1 MASPGKTR
9 SILDRIIFRNVTP
22 TDVPRCFEIES
33 SSYPDDEAASKSS
46 LQYRQH
52 HAAQYF
58 RCAFLINDGRASSD
72 GCVTKTSIGEVSYQ
86 GQDRRISSTVRGRIV
101 GFVCSTRCDS
111 FTAESMTTHVATGRY
126 LAVHSVVVDE
136 KYRGLG
142 VASTMLQDYVRQMT
156 RLNDMGTHGPI
167 DAMVLLAKRELL
179 GFYLDNGFRATRPS
193 PIVHGRER
201 WYEMEREFDAPRA
214 SGGYDCYLVDSFA
227 DPARQGS
234 GNPAGVVVLEA
245 APGSDE
251 DGMEPSSGVSSR
263 GRQWMATVAREINQ
277 AETAFVWPAREPS
290 TAADDGGDVDG
301 GPSPPRYEI
310 RFYTCTGVEV
320 DLCGHATL
328 AAASTLLGPGGHRVV
343 AFGANNGELLRA
355 ALGARANGRGA
366 PGDGTGG
373 ALRISLSFPWKDV
386 TALERDEFDLVTGSV
401 LPRAFAGASSG
412 NNSWFKI
419 KQTDFFVRHALM
431 IGTTDTREDLFVELS
446 EEGFDLLGEVKV
458 DYDALCEFGGY
469 TRGVIICCRATKDR
483 EDAESGEEDKDA
495 TSQRIDFRSRFFG
508 PKVGILED
516 AVTGSAHCSLGPHF
530 GAKLNSDRVVGRQES
545 ERGGLVE
552 CKLLHGDDKARR
564 VVEITGTAV
573 RAIAGMLFVKISHC
587 PDMIAS

>member
-1 MASPGKTR
+1 M
-9 SILDRIIFRNVTP
+9 
-22 TDVPRCFEIES
+22 
-33 SSYPDDEAASKSS
+33 
-46 LQYRQH
+46 
-52 HAAQYF
+52 
-58 RCAFLINDGRASSD
+58 
-72 GCVTKTSIGEVSYQ
+72 
-86 GQDRRISSTVRGRIV
+86 SSTVRGKIV

-136 KYRGLG
+136 KYRRLG
-142 VASTMLQDYVRQMT
+142 VASAMLQDYVRQMT
-156 RLNDMGTHGPI
+156 RLNDLGTHGPI

-201 WYEMEREFDAPRA
+201 WYEMEREFVPPRA

-245 APGSDE
+245 APWSDE
-251 DGMEPSSGVSSR
+251 DGGEPSSGVSSR

-277 AETAFVWPAREPS
+277 AETAFVWPACESS
-290 TAADDGGDVDG
+290 TAADDDDVGDG
-301 GPSPPRYEI
+301 STRPPQYEI

-328 AAASTLLGPGGHRVV
+328 AAASTILSSSGSPRSVV
-343 AFGANNGELLRA
+343 FRANNDELLRA
-355 ALGARANGRGA
+355 TLGARTNARNA
-366 PGDGTGG
+366 PGDGNDC
-373 ALRISLSFPWKDV
+373 ALSISLSFPWKDV
-386 TALERDEFDLVTGSV
+386 TALEKDEFDLVTGRV
-401 LPRAFAGASSG
+401 LPRAFAGAASG
-412 NNSWFKI
+412 NKSWFNN
-419 KQTDFFVRHALM
+419 KQTDFFSRHALK

-446 EEGFDLLGEVKV
+446 EEGFDQLGDVKV

-469 TRGVIICCRATKDR
+469 TRGVIICCRATKDG
-483 EDAESGEEDKDA
+483 ENAESGEDTDD
-495 TSQRIDFRSRFFG
+495 TSQIDFRSRFFG

-516 AVTGSAHCSLGPHF
+516 AVTGSAHCSLGPYF
-530 GAKLNSDRVVGRQES
+530 GAILKTDRVVGRQES

-564 VVEITGTAV
+564 VVEISGTAV
-573 RAIAGMLFVKISHC
+573 RAIAGKLFVKINHC
-587 PDMIAS
+587 PGIAS

>member
-1 MASPGKTR
+1 MASPDADETR
-9 SILDRIIFRNVTP
+9 SQSILGRIIYRNVTP
-22 TDVPRCFEIES
+22 TDVSRCYEIES

-58 RCAFLINDGRASSD
+58 RCAFLVNDGRASSD
-72 GCVTKTSIGEVSYQ
+72 CCVTKTSSGEVSYK
-86 GQDRRISSTVRGRIV
+86 GQDRMIASTLRGKII

-136 KYRGLG
+136 QYRRLG
-142 VASTMLQDYVRQMT
+142 VASSMLQDYIRQMT
-156 RLNDMGTHGPI
+156 RLNDLGTHGPI
-167 DAMVLLAKRELL
+167 DAMVLLAKKGLL

-193 PIVHGRER
+193 PIVHGREK
-201 WYEMEREFDAPRA
+201 WYEMEREFAPSRA
-214 SGGYDCYLVDSFA
+214 SSGYDCYLVDSFA

-234 GNPAGVVVLEA
+234 GNPAGVVVLDA

-251 DGMEPSSGVSSR
+251 DGGEPSSEVSSR

-277 AETAFVWPAREPS
+277 AETAFVWPSREPS
-290 TAADDGGDVDG
+290 TTADGDDDGDDS
-301 GPSPPRYEI
+301 PRPPRYEI

-328 AAASTLLGPGGHRVV
+328 AAASSILSSSGSLRSVV
-343 AFGANNGELLRA
+343 FRANNDELLRA
-355 ALGARANGRGA
+355 TLGART
-366 PGDGTGG
+366 PGDGNDG
-373 ALRISLSFPWKDV
+373 ALRISLSFPWKGV
-386 TALERDEFDLVTGSV
+386 TALEQDEFDLVTDSV
-401 LPRAFAGASSG
+401 LPRAFAGAASG
-412 NNSWFKI
+412 NKSWFNN
-419 KQTDFFVRHALM
+419 KQSDFFGRHVLT
-431 IGTTDTREDLFVELS
+431 IGTTDTREDLFVEMS
-446 EEGFDLLGEVKV
+446 EEGFDLLGGVKV

-469 TRGVIICCRATKDR
+469 TRGVIICCRATMHR
-483 EDAESGEEDKDA
+483 EIAESGEEHDST
-495 TSQRIDFRSRFFG
+495 TSQVNFRSRFFG

-516 AVTGSAHCSLGPHF
+516 AVTGSAHCSLGPYF
-530 GAKLNSDRVVGRQES
+530 GAKLNSDQVVGRQES

-552 CKLLHGDDKARR
+552 CKLLNGDDKARR

-573 RAIAGMLFVKISHC
+573 RAIAGKLFVKINHC
-587 PDMIAS
+587 PGIIVS